1 MRKLFNLLINNKLKI
16 FFGFLWLVLFLSGLF
31 LYAGSKLVFVLFS
44 FVFLIMLLS
53 GANKHKGYGYLFLV
67 IFLWLGFWF
76 KLAASLLLSAWFPLV
91 FEEPVGNFNFSAD
104 AWDRVLWIAIWAGI
118 GVMLGRFL
126 YGLIRLKTSGD
137 SVEAKAP
144 LWYPA
149 IRIWLW
155 TAVLLVTV
163 GVVIFNIFYGI
174 HQIGMVPRT
183 VLHWPLNAFIGWM
196 LNLGSALAIAVLVWW
211 DTAEKKNITLP
222 FFAILG
228 EAFLSAVS
236 IISRSAFLFHSI
248 PQILSLSAR
257 KEIYQRYSS
266 RQILLFISTFAI
278 LFLMSITAVSF
289 MRDYQYAGSK
299 STPLSVSN
307 SVTDSSVGTLKPI
320 PDQVLPQ
327 PAKEISSFRLTLIRQ
342 LLVNRWI
349 GIEGVMAVSSYS
361 EKSGDLFWEMLAE
374 KREEGKVGAYQ
385 RVSNSG
391 YQSTDARYQF
401 ASLPGATAF
410 LYFSGSMPVVMLG
423 MAALAL
429 IMLIVERAIFA
440 LTQNPLVC
448 SLFGVTAANTVAQFG
463 IAPRQDIPLYLMII
477 LTAIFIYFIQSKT
490 FSSALVRFNF
500 DSFNKQ

>member
-1 MRKLFNLLINNKLKI
+1 MRKLFNLLTNNQLKT
-16 FFGFLWLVLFLSGLF
+16 FFGFLWLALFLSGLF
-31 LYAGSKLVFVLFS
+31 SYAGSQLVFVLFS

-53 GANKHKGYGYLFLV
+53 GVNKPEGYGYLFLV

-76 KLAASLLLSAWFPLV
+76 KLTASLLLSVWLPLV
-91 FEEPVGNFNFSAD
+91 FEEPVGSFNFSAE
-104 AWDRVLWIAIWAGI
+104 AWDRVLWIAIWASI
-118 GVMLGRFL
+118 GAMLGRFL
-126 YGLIRLKTSGD
+126 YGLISPKTSGD

-155 TAVLLVTV
+155 TGVLLVTV
-163 GVVIFNIFYGI
+163 GVATFNICYGI
-174 HQIGMVPRT
+174 HRIGMVPRT
-183 VLHWPLNAFIGWM
+183 ILHWPLNAFISWM

-222 FFAILG
+222 LFAILG
-228 EAFLSAVS
+228 EAFLSTVS

-248 PQILSLSAR
+248 PQMLSLSAR
-257 KEIYQRYSS
+257 KEISQRYS
-266 RQILLFISTFAI
+266 RKQILLFISTFAI
-278 LFLMSITAVSF
+278 LFLMSIAAVSF

-299 STPLSVSN
+299 STPLPVSD
-307 SVTDSSVGTLKPI
+307 SVTDPSVGTLKPI
-320 PDQVLPQ
+320 SVQVLPQ

-349 GIEGVMAVSSYS
+349 GIEGVMAVSSYPGN
-361 EKSGDLFWEMLAE
+361 SGALFWEMLAE
-374 KREEGKVGAYQ
+374 KREAGKVGAYQ

-391 YQSTDARYQF
+391 YQSTDTRYQF

-410 LYFSGSMPVVMLG
+410 LYFSGSMVVVMLG

-463 IAPRQDIPLYLMII
+463 IAPRQDIPLYLMIM